1 MRNML
6 TDTNNEV
13 KIKNINKIIVQ
24 LIIYTQKGKWKTRV
38 TSRFD
43 GKIQNIKNKC
53 TGQVQS
59 IPQKCDTMA
68 RKRIRHWQHR
78 IMAQS

>member
-24 LIIYTQKGKWKTRV
+24 LIIYTQKGK
-38 TSRFD
+38 
-43 GKIQNIKNKC
+43 
-53 TGQVQS
+53 
-59 IPQKCDTMA
+59 
-68 RKRIRHWQHR
+68 
-78 IMAQS
+78 